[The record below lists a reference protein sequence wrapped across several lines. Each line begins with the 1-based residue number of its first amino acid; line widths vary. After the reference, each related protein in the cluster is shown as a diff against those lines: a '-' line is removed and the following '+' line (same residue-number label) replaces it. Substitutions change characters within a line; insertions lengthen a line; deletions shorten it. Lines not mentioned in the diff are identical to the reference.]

1 MRKFFLLLL
10 VAVVTCLTMQAV
22 IVENTAGNLA
32 QQVTDNQI
40 TELTVTGTLDA
51 RDFLFITNELT
62 ELTMVDLSQATIVPF
77 NAGKALYG
85 TVTNYQGNEI
95 PRTAFFGKKLT
106 SVTLPANIQSIGF
119 AAFAGCDRLQSVT
132 LPATVTYIADYAFA
146 GTALT
151 SVDLP
156 EGIQGM
162 GKGVF
167 SRCEALTSANINA
180 KYVGDFAFLGDFN
193 LSQVNIGANVNSIL
207 MGVFNG
213 CTALQTINFDPAC
226 RLSRIDEEAFINSGL
241 ENIDIVALGVGTIG
255 DWAFAQ
261 TQLSS
266 LTLPSGMTQLG
277 VGSLSHN
284 HMLETVNF
292 PGVGHAA
299 DPSGRGDGLNEGGF
313 RGAPT
318 RNRTITEVKDYTFAG
333 DEMLYAGDMLRE
345 GVTKLGDYALYNV
358 SQNIDTMRLPS
369 TIVYLGDKAM
379 AGMIGM
385 STLKTGA
392 VDVPELGE
400 DVWAGVDQPS
410 VLLVAPN
417 RESTEL
423 YKVADQWMYFFFQTE
438 DDFIL
443 GDVNRDGHVDIND
456 VTAIISLV
464 LGTPSEDN
472 LDTRA
477 ADVTSDGTVDIND
490 VTTIIN
496 MVLGNTSSKA
506 PARLKAINRER
517 FATTSDA
524 LTISPVTLRAGET
537 RTIEVALNNSEHDY
551 TAMQCEVVLPQ
562 GVQLTAIEGIDRGS
576 RHDYFS
582 RINAVQDNVYTLIGV
597 SMGLIEFAGSEGN
610 VLRLTVSASNDFN
623 AQGAEVALTNVMLV
637 TAHESFLADD
647 VLAMVNDGSGIEN
660 VKAGMEV
667 ANVRYV
673 NVAGQESDKP
683 FSGMNIVVTTYTDG
697 TTSTVKVMK

>member
-10 VAVVTCLTMQAV
+10 VVAASCMSMQALTV
-22 IVENTAGNLA
+22 DNTAGNLA
-32 QQVTDNQI
+32 QQVTDTQI

-62 ELTMVDLSQATIVPF
+62 ELAVVDLSQATIVPF

-119 AAFAGCDRLQSVT
+119 AAFAGCDHLQQVM
-132 LPATVTYIADYAFA
+132 LPASVTYIADYAFA

-151 SVDLP
+151 SIDLP

-167 SRCEALTSANINA
+167 SRCEALTTANINA
-180 KYVGDFAFLGDFN
+180 KYVGDFAFLGDIN

-226 RLSRIDEEAFINSGL
+226 RMTRIDDEAFINSGL
-241 ENIDIVALGVGTIG
+241 ESIDIAALGVGTIG

-266 LTLPSGMTQLG
+266 LTLPNGMTQLG

-284 HMLETVNF
+284 HMLENVNF

-299 DPSGRGDGLNEGGF
+299 DPSGRGDGLNEGGY
-313 RGAPT
+313 RAAPS
-318 RNRTITEVKDYTFAG
+318 RNRTISEVKDYTFAG
-333 DEMLYAGDMLRE
+333 DELLYAGDMLRE
-345 GVTKLGDYALYNV
+345 GVTRLGNYALYNV
-358 SQNIDTMRLPS
+358 SQDIDTMRLPS
-369 TIVYLGDKAM
+369 TIVYLGDMAM

-385 STLKTGA
+385 GTLRTYA

-400 DVWAGVDQPS
+400 EVWAGVDQPS
-410 VLLVAPN
+410 VLLVAPDA
-417 RESTEL
+417 ESTEL
-423 YKVADQWMYFFFQTE
+423 YKVADQWMYFFFQAD
-438 DDFIL
+438 DDFIV

-456 VTAIISLV
+456 VTALISLV

-472 LDTRA
+472 LDMRA
-477 ADVTSDGTVDIND
+477 ADVYADGTVDIND
-490 VTTIIN
+490 ITAIIN
-496 MVLGNTSSKA
+496 IVLGNSSSKA
-506 PARLKAINRER
+506 PSRLKAINYER
-517 FATTSDA
+517 FAATSDA
-524 LTISPVTLRAGET
+524 LTLSQISLQPGET
-537 RTIEVALNNSEHDY
+537 RTIEVALNNSERDY
-551 TAMQCEVVLPQ
+551 TAMQCELVLPQ
-562 GVQLTAIEGIDRGS
+562 GVTLTGIEGIDRGS
-576 RHDYFS
+576 RHTYFS
-582 RINAVQDNVYTLIGV
+582 RRNTVEDNVYTLIGV
-597 SMGLIEFAGSEGN
+597 SMGLNNYAGSEGN
-610 VLRLTVSASNDFN
+610 ILKLTLTATDEFN
-623 AQGAEVALTNVMLV
+623 SKGAEVALTNVMLV
-637 TAHESFLADD
+637 THHDSFLADD
-647 VLAMVNDGSGIEN
+647 ALSKVNEGSGIEM
-660 VKAGMEV
+660 VTAGKQV

-673 NVAGQESDKP
+673 NLAGQESDVP

-697 TTSTVKVMK
+697 TISTVKVMK

>member
-1 MRKFFLLLL
+1 MRKFFLFLL
-10 VAVVTCLTMQAV
+10 VAAASCITMQALT
-22 IVENTAGNLA
+22 VENSAGNLA
-32 QQVTDNQI
+32 QQVTDTQI

-51 RDFLFITNELT
+51 RDFLFISNELT
-62 ELTMVDLSQATIVPF
+62 ELAVVNLSQATIVPV
-77 NAGKALYG
+77 NTGKAIFG
-85 TVTNYQGNEI
+85 TVTDYHANEI

-106 SVTLPANIQSIGF
+106 AVTLPANIQTIGY
-119 AAFAGCDRLQSVT
+119 AAFAGCDHLQSIV
-132 LPATVTYIADYAFA
+132 LPESLTYVADYAFA

-151 SVDLP
+151 SIDLP
-156 EGIQGM
+156 ENIQGM

-167 SRCEALTSANINA
+167 SRCEALTAANINA

-193 LSQVNIGANVNSIL
+193 LSQVTIGANVTSIL

-213 CTALQTINFDPAC
+213 CTALQSINFDPAC
-226 RLSRIDEEAFINSGL
+226 RLTRIDEEAFINSGL
-241 ENIDIVALGVGTIG
+241 ESIDIAALGVGTIG

-266 LTLPSGMTQLG
+266 LTLPNGMTQLG

-299 DPSGRGDGLNEGGF
+299 EPGGRYAAPS
-313 RGAPT
+313 

-333 DEMLYAGDMLRE
+333 DEMLYAGSMLRE
-345 GVTKLGDYALYNV
+345 GVSQLGDYALYNV
-358 SQNIDTMRLPS
+358 SQDIDTMRLPS

-379 AGMIGM
+379 AGMTGM
-385 STLKTGA
+385 KALRTYA
-392 VDVPELGE
+392 VEVPELGAE
-400 DVWAGVDQPS
+400 VWAGVNQPS

-417 RESTEL
+417 AESTEN
-423 YKVADQWMYFFFQTE
+423 YKVADQWMYFFFKAD
-438 DDFIL
+438 DDFVM
-443 GDVNRDGHVDIND
+443 GDVNRDGIVDIND

-464 LGTPSEDN
+464 LGTPTEDD

-477 ADVTSDGTVDIND
+477 ADVSSDGVVDIND
-490 VTTIIN
+490 ITAIIN

-517 FATTSDA
+517 FAATSDA
-524 LTISPVTLRAGET
+524 LTLSQVTLRAGET
-537 RTIEVALNNSEHDY
+537 RTIEVALNNSERDY
-551 TAMQCEVVLPQ
+551 TAMQCELVLPQ
-562 GVQLTAIEGIDRGS
+562 GVKLTAVEGLDRGS
-576 RHDYFS
+576 MHNYYS
-582 RINAVQDNVYTLIGV
+582 RANAVQDNVYTLMGV
-597 SMGLIEFAGSEGN
+597 SMGLHEFAGTEGN
-610 VLRLTVSASNDFN
+610 ILRLTVTASDDFS
-623 AQGAEVALTNVMLV
+623 AQGAEVALTNVVLV
-637 TAHESFLADD
+637 TSRESFLADD
-647 VLAMVNDGSGIEN
+647 ALAKVNEGSGVED
-660 VKAGMEV
+660 VMAGKQV

-673 NVAGQESDKP
+673 NVAGQESDMP

>member
-10 VAVVTCLTMQAV
+10 VAAASCMTMQAL

-32 QQVTDNQI
+32 QQVTDTQI

-62 ELTMVDLSQATIVPF
+62 ELTAVDLSQATIVPF
-77 NAGKALYG
+77 NTGKALYG

-106 SVTLPANIQSIGF
+106 TVTLPANIQSIGY
-119 AAFAGCDRLQSVT
+119 AAFAGCDHLQSVT
-132 LPATVTYIADYAFA
+132 LPVSLTYIADYAFA

-151 SVDLP
+151 SIDLP
-156 EGIQGM
+156 ENIQGM

-180 KYVGDFAFLGDFN
+180 KFVGDFAFLGDFS
-193 LSQVNIGANVNSIL
+193 LSQVNIGSNVTSIL

-226 RLSRIDEEAFINSGL
+226 RLTRIDEEAFINSGL
-241 ENIDIVALGVGTIG
+241 ESIDVAALGVGTIG

-266 LTLPSGMTQLG
+266 LTLPNGMTQLG

-299 DPSGRGDGLNEGGF
+299 DPSGRGEGLNEGGF
-313 RGAPT
+313 RGAPS

-333 DEMLYAGDMLRE
+333 DELLYAGDMLRE

-358 SQNIDTMRLPS
+358 SQDIDTMRLPS

-385 STLKTGA
+385 RTFKTYA

-400 DVWAGVDQPS
+400 EVWAGVDQPS

-417 RESTEL
+417 AESTEL
-423 YKVADQWMYFFFQTE
+423 YKVADQWMYFFFQAD

-456 VTAIISLV
+456 VTALISLV
-464 LGTPSEDN
+464 LGNPSEDN
-472 LDTRA
+472 LDPRA
-477 ADVTSDGTVDIND
+477 ADVFPDGVVDIND
-490 VTTIIN
+490 ITAIIN
-496 MVLGNTSSKA
+496 IVLGNSTAKA
-506 PARLKAINRER
+506 PSRLKAINQER
-517 FATTSDA
+517 FAATNDA
-524 LTISPVTLRAGET
+524 LALSQVSLRPGET
-537 RTIEVALNNSEHDY
+537 RTVEIALNNSERDY
-551 TAMQCEVVLPQ
+551 TALQCEIVLPQ
-562 GVQLTAIEGIDRGS
+562 GVELTGIEGIDRGS
-576 RHDYFS
+576 RHSFFS
-582 RINAVQDNVYTLIGV
+582 RRNIVQDNVYSLIGV
-597 SMGLIEFAGSEGN
+597 SMGLNDFAGSEGN
-610 VLRLTVSASNDFN
+610 ILRLTITATDEFDAN
-623 AQGAEVALTNVMLV
+623 GAEVVLTDVMLV
-637 TAHESFLADD
+637 TKHESFLAGD
-647 VLAMVNDGSGIEN
+647 VLAKVNDGSGIES
-660 VKAGMEV
+660 VTAGKQV

-673 NVAGQESDKP
+673 NVAGQESDRP